1 MADESAEVVVVIQ
14 AVRDEAKRWADLK
27 PVLEQLHAAVDAL
40 DLSSSAFWIGP
51 SGLLDERTYAQM
63 YAVFRLYLL
72 EILKGGA
79 VEFGQLSQAL
89 NKIAEEYDRT
99 DQIGKLN
106 LNKIFDAG
114 QAASP
119 AVSSPPRSADSL
131 SAASAAAPAPR
142 PTTAPPVH
150 ATPTPPPVQSA
161 PTPLPPPVPA
171 TSPPPA
177 PSMPAAPPPSAPSMP
192 AAPPPPAPPELP
204 TVSSVQPLPTF
215 TGMPVV
221 SELPKLSE
229 LDSPPPPP
237 PPPPPSTVA
246 APGATIPTVL
256 DAGLFGWEEPAD
268 GEEA

>member
-1 MADESAEVVVVIQ
+1 MADKRTEVAVVIQ

-27 PVLEQLHAAVDAL
+27 PIMEQLHAAVDAL
-40 DLSSSAFWIGP
+40 DLTPSAFW
-51 SGLLDERTYAQM
+51 LLGRELDSQIYALM
-63 YAVFRLYLL
+63 YAGFQKYLL
-72 EILKGGA
+72 NILQGGA

-89 NKIAEEYDRT
+89 HKIADAYART

-114 QAASP
+114 QVANPGPPSP
-119 AVSSPPRSADSL
+119 RRSADSL

-142 PTTAPPVH
+142 PTAAPPVH
-150 ATPTPPPVQSA
+150 SA
-161 PTPLPPPVPA
+161 PTPSSPPVQ
-171 TSPPPA
+171 
-177 PSMPAAPPPSAPSMP
+177 AAPTPPAPSMP

-221 SELPKLSE
+221 SELPRFSE
-229 LDSPPPPP
+229 LDSPPP

-256 DAGLFGWEEPAD
+256 DADLFGREKPVD

>member
-40 DLSSSAFWIGP
+40 DLAPSAFWIGP

-114 QAASP
+114 QTASP

-131 SAASAAAPAPR
+131 SAAAPAPR
-142 PTTAPPVH
+142 PATAPPVH